1 MPFGVTSTI
10 VTVTLPATRFE
21 EEADPFALNLS
32 DELADAACRKSK
44 MPMPAPRL
52 TEPLFSFEEFR
63 VAEVVVDSLMTIV
76 TISPI
81 PVAR

>member
-1 MPFGVTSTI
+1 MPFGRTSMT

-21 EEADPFALNLS
+21 EEAEPFALNLS
-32 DELADAACRKSK
+32 DPLAEAACRKSNI
-44 MPMPAPRL
+44 PSPAPMF
-52 TEPLFSFEEFR
+52 TEPLFSFAELR
-63 VAEVVVDSLMTIV
+63 VADVVVVSLITMV